1 MLLNAAKCQ
10 GSSFYRFWVIKGKP
24 TLGGVGGKTTPP
36 PPPTQIKVNY
46 NRNNNS
52 NNKKY
57 NFNSSDSRNNINN
70 IKDKDNT
77 TTNND
82 NNNIENNVSKNVA
95 TKISRCFLNL
105 IYILQ
110 TTLTTKV
117 VHVTALIKQTA
128 FYKKNAWVKIP
139 YVEKILAWE
148 TFKRKFISAYQKQI
162 IRTMKN
168 PSTTKF
174 TEITRSYLMNSW
186 KLKFQKK
193 SQF

>member
-1 MLLNAAKCQ
+1 MLQNARVPAFTVFELLRENQ
-10 GSSFYRFWVIKGKP
+10 HW
-24 TLGGVGGKTTPP
+24 GGWGVGKTTPP

-57 NFNSSDSRNNINN
+57 NFNCSDSRNNINN

-82 NNNIENNVSKNVA
+82 NNNIENNYIIDPRTNKYRKRNIIWFNPHVSKNVA

-117 VHVTALIKQTA
+117 EHVTALTQQTA
-128 FYKKNAWVKIP
+128 FYKKNA
-139 YVEKILAWE
+139 
-148 TFKRKFISAYQKQI
+148 
-162 IRTMKN
+162 
-168 PSTTKF
+168 
-174 TEITRSYLMNSW
+174 
-186 KLKFQKK
+186 
-193 SQF
+193 